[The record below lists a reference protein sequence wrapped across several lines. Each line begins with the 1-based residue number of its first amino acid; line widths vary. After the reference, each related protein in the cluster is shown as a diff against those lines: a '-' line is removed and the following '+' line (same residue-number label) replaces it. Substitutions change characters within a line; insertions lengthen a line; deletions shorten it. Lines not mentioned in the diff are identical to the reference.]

1 MPFTSIL
8 RTNPSESDGFKDNI
22 CSILGK
28 PKFNKLIKYEVD
40 LPSVKM
46 SGYLTQTILSGSVAA
61 SKTAKD

>member
-28 PKFNKLIKYEVD
+28 PKFSKLIKYEVD
-40 LPSVKM
+40 LPLIKI
-46 SGYLTQTILSGSVAA
+46 SGYLTQTVLSGSM
-61 SKTAKD
+61 TA